1 MTRSAHSLGWAFNN
15 VKGDCSP
22 LGTSM
27 SSASA
32 VRAQKRKG
40 PQAVHTHIGE
50 RLVSVLWNE
59 SSNA

>member
-32 VRAQKRKG
+32 VRAQEAQG
-40 PQAVHTHIGE
+40 AAGSAHTE